1 MSEEVNEPEVKP
13 GTIGW
18 NEVITVDK
26 AATVDFYTKLFG
38 WTTEEMSMPGGESY
52 VIFNQDG
59 KPVAGCAQMPGEAG
73 ATPCWMQYIN
83 TKDIDASVA
92 KAAALGANVIMPRTD
107 LPMGSFAVIADPV
120 GAVFSFWQNNTDYKD
135 C

>member
-1 MSEEVNEPEVKP
+1 MSEEVNQTEVAP

-18 NEVITVDK
+18 NEVVTTDIASTIE
-26 AATVDFYTKLFG
+26 FYTKLFG
-38 WTTEEMSMPGGESY
+38 WTTEEMPMPNGGSY
-52 VIFNQDG
+52 VIFNQAG
-59 KPVAGCAQMPGEAG
+59 KPVAGCVHSAEAI
-73 ATPCWMQYIN
+73 PCWMQYIN
-83 TKDIDASVA
+83 TIDIDASLS
-92 KAAALGANVIMPRTD
+92 KATELGASIIVPRTD